1 PKQPPSIRLAESLT
15 HPEDLEICHTC
26 FKQLKYQNKKFQI
39 DYRMI
44 RPDGRIIWVHMD
56 VTVIKDRV
64 NRPVSIF
71 GIIQDITDRKET
83 EQALRESKK
92 LYRSVVENTY
102 EIISIVQDK
111 VIRYVN
117 PAMERIIGY
126 TPDEMIGTEF
136 SKFILHED
144 QKKALDTY
152 HKITPDSPFQEV
164 YSSRLKHK
172 NGSIIVCEITAG
184 PIAYEGKPASL
195 MTARNITDR
204 IKFEKDKDRLLRRF
218 QRKALEMESLFNAT
232 RMLLEENAFEPIARH
247 LFDTCR
253 RLTGG
258 KYGYVSLLNENGSK
272 SEVQFLETDDW
283 QGGVKAKLP
292 MPVQGMWEAA
302 CRQDQSIVENDF
314 KKSRW
319 AKNLPEGHIPLEN
332 ILIIRLAIDG
342 KPAGLM
348 GIANKPGDF
357 TKNDANIVHTLGVLA

>member
-1 PKQPPSIRLAESLT
+1 
-15 HPEDLEICHTC
+15 
-26 FKQLKYQNKKFQI
+26 
-39 DYRMI
+39 MI

-117 PAMERIIGY
+117 P
-126 TPDEMIGTEF
+126 PDEMIGTEF

-247 LFDTCR
+247 LFDTCL

-283 QGGVKAKLP
+283 QGG
-292 MPVQGMWEAA
+292 EAA

-357 TKNDANIVHTLGVLA
+357 TKNDANIVQTLGVLA